1 MGESFVWEDAST
13 EKPQSHKHC
22 VCNSFVIWCQLSGAR
37 GKDICV
43 DNTLKDEPKSGQP
56 PRRPLES
63 RVTAVPAE
71 ATSHGK
77 CESPRRNAR
86 LRFFSQEWKY
96 SRRKRRTS
104 AQRKTERAKEWTD
117 RCLTNIVRSG
127 RGAAVFSL
135 LTST

>member
-22 VCNSFVIWCQLSGAR
+22 VCNSFVIWCQLSGAW

-86 LRFFSQEWKY
+86 LRFFFRKNGNIHGERGEQVHKE
-96 SRRKRRTS
+96 RRRE
-104 AQRKTERAKEWTD
+104 RKNGQT
-117 RCLTNIVRSG
+117 
-127 RGAAVFSL
+127 AV
-135 LTST
+135 